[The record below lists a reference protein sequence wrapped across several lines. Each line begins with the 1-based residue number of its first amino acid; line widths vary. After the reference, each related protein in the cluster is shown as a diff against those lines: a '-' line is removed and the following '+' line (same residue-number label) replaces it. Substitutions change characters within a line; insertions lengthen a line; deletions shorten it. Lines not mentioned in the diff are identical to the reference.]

1 MREQKQR
8 NDLITKLART
18 TARLPIDCRASC
30 SARVTSPITSRP
42 PERSKTYASTT
53 ACWLRAGVPMA
64 KEKAAR
70 SRTEPGPSDCWKKA
84 RDSEQRINGCRAPAL
99 GGVSHPYQ
107 SNDRSWRRADARWQ
121 SRPEIGL
128 RNKDGGLPK
137 WPASGRQR
145 PVVCIGSSPTLKPIA
160 FAVAW

>member
-53 ACWLRAGVPMA
+53 ARWLRAGVPMA
-64 KEKAAR
+64 KEKATR
-70 SRTEPGPSDCWKKA
+70 FRT
-84 RDSEQRINGCRAPAL
+84 
-99 GGVSHPYQ
+99 
-107 SNDRSWRRADARWQ
+107 
-121 SRPEIGL
+121 
-128 RNKDGGLPK
+128 
-137 WPASGRQR
+137 
-145 PVVCIGSSPTLKPIA
+145 
-160 FAVAW
+160 